1 MKNYLQRLVARLTE
15 AERPLS
21 RNRHFHTFANPHG
34 RKALRISRQ
43 LRSLARDIR
52 EQAERGEPIRVEPVV
67 EDGNVV
73 RVLLEYIR
81 LKARRTAFLSP
92 GEFQLLL
99 EAEGVREALD
109 LPRARI

>member
-1 MKNYLQRLVARLTE
+1 MKDYVQRLIARLTE

-34 RKALRISRQ
+34 RRALRASRE
-43 LRSLARDIR
+43 LRSLAQDIL
-52 EQAERGEPIRVEPVV
+52 EQAKRGEPIRVEPVV
-67 EDGNVV
+67 EGGNVV

-92 GEFQLLL
+92 GEFEILL
-99 EAEGVREALD
+99 EAEGVREALQI
-109 LPRARI
+109 ARSS